1 MAKRKTPKMTNLR
14 PEKITDEQLNKMQSL
29 VKNINASQNEL
40 GVMETRKHNL
50 LHQVFELQGYLTDI
64 QQEFQ
69 EQYGTTDVN
78 IADGTISYDNGKAN
92 S

>member
-14 PEKITDEQLNKMQSL
+14 PDKITDGQLQKMQSL
-29 VKNINASQNEL
+29 VKNINSSQNEL
-40 GVMETRKHNL
+40 GIMETRKHNL
-50 LHQVFELQGYLTDI
+50 LHQIFELQGYLNEM

-69 EQYGTTDVN
+69 KEYGTTNVN
-78 IADGTISYDNGKAN
+78 IADGTISYDDGKAD